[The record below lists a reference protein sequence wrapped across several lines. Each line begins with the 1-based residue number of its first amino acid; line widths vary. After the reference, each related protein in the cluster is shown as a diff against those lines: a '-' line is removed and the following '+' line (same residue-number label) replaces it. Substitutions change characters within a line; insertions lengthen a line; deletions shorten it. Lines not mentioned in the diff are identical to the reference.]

1 MIAGIDPGA
10 VGAVA
15 ILTDDGQLVKVYDM
29 PMLTVE
35 VMTRVKGQS
44 KKRIKHHLDEAGL
57 RAILVDNAVTMV
69 FTEKAQVMPADR
81 EDGTKAQGMVSMG
94 NYMKAYGQI
103 LGICAGLQIPKEEVH
118 PATWKA
124 KMMADMPRGK
134 GSSIVKCKQ
143 LFPGIACLERKKDD
157 GRAEAI
163 LICCYALRYL
173 MGREGI

>member
-1 MIAGIDPGA
+1 MIAGVDPGND
-10 VGAVA
+10 GAVA
-15 ILTDDGQLVKVYDM
+15 ILQDDGGFVRVYDM

-35 VMTRVKGQS
+35 VAVRVKGQN

-57 RAILVDNAVTMV
+57 RAILVDNLVSHV

-81 EDGTKAQGMVSMG
+81 DGEKVQGIVSMG

-103 LGICAGLQIPKEEVH
+103 LGICAGLQIPKQEVH
-118 PATWKA
+118 PASWKA

-134 GSSIVKCKQ
+134 GSSIVRCKQ

-163 LICCYALRYL
+163 LVGLYGIRYFL
-173 MGREGI
+173 QGGESL